1 MKKLIFFNN
10 KLLQGNNRLLYQE
23 QSNDII
29 TGPISFYLIAYV
41 KQNNTYGNT
50 FGGRIEYDMWD
61 DEDFV
66 NIWGE
71 RDAVIGEHTLYPTKD
86 SLRLTAYDQY
96 YIIKCYADENMTLK
110 DWVNS
115 RYNTDINIDEVTY
128 NGITYSNAE
137 VEKYRQ
143 RAIFTTPVI
152 RNKWTNNI
160 QYDPDGDIISDDIST
175 FEQFRQLYPIFTE
188 PDEYNQIF
196 HNDFYEAYETVSL
209 NIAAKI
215 TSWDGDLEFLIKNY
229 LPFRNQDE
237 RATYITCEW
246 NVLGYPQGGEV
257 VNYNEVISDGTMF
270 LCNVLPVYDGGDGV

>member
-10 KLLQGNNRLLYQE
+10 KLLQDNNRLLYQE
-23 QSNDII
+23 QSSDII
-29 TGPISFYLIAYV
+29 TGPVSFYLIVYT

-50 FGGRIEYDMWD
+50 YGGRIDADMWD
-61 DEDFV
+61 DADFV

-96 YIIKCYADENMTLK
+96 YIIKCYADENMTLN

-115 RYNTDINIDEVTY
+115 RYNTSVNIDNVTY
-128 NGITYSNAE
+128 NGVTYSNRE
-137 VEKYRQ
+137 TEKYQQ
-143 RAIFTTPVI
+143 RAIFTTPVS
-152 RNKWTNNI
+152 RNKWAKGI
-160 QYDPDGDIISDDIST
+160 QGGIT
-175 FEQFRQLYPIFTE
+175 TWEVFRQLYPILTE

-209 NIAAKI
+209 YISAKI
-215 TSWDGDLEFLIKNY
+215 TSWYYGYSSLESLIKND

-246 NVLGYPQGGEV
+246 NALGYPAGGEAA
-257 VNYNEVISDGTMF
+257 NCDEVISDGTMF
-270 LCNVLPVYDGGDGV
+270 LCNVLPVYEGGDGI